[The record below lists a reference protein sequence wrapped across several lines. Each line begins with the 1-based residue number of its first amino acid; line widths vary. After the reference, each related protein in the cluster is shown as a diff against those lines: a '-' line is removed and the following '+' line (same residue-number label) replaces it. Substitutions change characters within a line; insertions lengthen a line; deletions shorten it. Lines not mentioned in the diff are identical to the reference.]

1 MECLK
6 STFDYRCNP
15 PFVPEKTEQ
24 GPIPVAAEDELDVV
38 DDTVYREFTPLDPE
52 NCAVND
58 DKKKCKEFE
67 FVNKTNTKE
76 LRGTYGVYPSSGYV
90 VDFDSDRALN
100 KKKLETLELENWID
114 SDTRAIQVLWTI
126 RSSWSQTL
134 FTFQASLE
142 WSGNGMISNQA
153 GSNWNPAAN

>member
-1 MECLK
+1 M
-6 STFDYRCNP
+6 
-15 PFVPEKTEQ
+15 
-24 GPIPVAAEDELDVV
+24 
-38 DDTVYREFTPLDPE
+38 
-52 NCAVND
+52 
-58 DKKKCKEFE
+58 
-67 FVNKTNTKE
+67 NKTNTKE

-100 KKKLETLELENWID
+100 KKKLETLDLENWID

-142 WSGNGMISNQA
+142 WSGNAKSVHLGDKDKTTRRVRQDVWPVHHGLGHPSEDVLLQMWALVGATKVALVDARSWACLLCEASQM
-153 GSNWNPAAN
+153 PAAP